1 MTTAYPLGS
10 REAVLC
16 QHFAL
21 MPDELADTIPA
32 RAKLVEKLLAACR
45 RERERGLAGDWTYD
59 PARHTGMIALYRSEK
74 AGLDALSS
82 AAALPLAA

>member
-10 REAVLC
+10 REDVLRKP
-16 QHFAL
+16 FAL
-21 MPDELADTIPA
+21 DGAELADTIPA
-32 RAKLVEKLLAACR
+32 RSKLVEKLLAACR

-59 PARHTGMIALYRSEK
+59 IARHNGMIALFRSEK
-74 AGLDALSS
+74 AALDAMV